1 MKRSKWLKLSLMG
14 AAGASLTGCG
24 SDPQQDS
31 IIFANA
37 QECIDSGLFEAQECH
52 TQYEKAKLLS
62 QADAPRYAERRY
74 CETDFGYNQ
83 CQNRSGY
90 WSPFMQGFMMSMVA
104 HAVAEGVEELVE
116 YKMKKRLYRGGLV
129 SPLYRSSDD
138 YFHYRT
144 AYNQP
149 VGRVGRSGKPF
160 QTRSSVFTYKPS
172 GKPKIHRSAGKSGAK
187 ATTLSR
193 GGFGKSASAR
203 GGWGG

>member
-1 MKRSKWLKLSLMG
+1 MKRSKWLTLSLMG

-24 SDPQQDS
+24 GEPEQES
-31 IIFANA
+31 IVFANA
-37 QECIDSGLFEAQECH
+37 LECIDSGLFEPQECEA
-52 TQYEKAKLLS
+52 QYEKAKQLS
-62 QADAPRYAERRY
+62 QNEAPRYSERRY

-83 CQNRSGY
+83 CHQSYGY

-104 HAVAEGVEELVE
+104 NSVANGIA
-116 YKMKKRLYRGGLV
+116 YRGGLV

-144 AYNQP
+144 AANTR
-149 VGRVGRSGKPF
+149 VGRVGRSSKPF
-160 QTRSSVFTYKPS
+160 MASASTFTAKPS
-172 GKPKIHRSAGKSGAK
+172 HKTKVYRSAGKSGAK
-187 ATTLSR
+187 AATLSR